1 MFVIYIVE
9 TCRLS
14 FVVMPSSSSRRRPV
28 PQASSSS
35 VGANLVPLSVDYNN
49 DQHHH
54 HHHHHQKDAMPTL
67 VPLTMVAAQSDA
79 DGEEKT
85 MLWSNIATL
94 FTKCEQNEE
103 DIRANTRG
111 TDEMYQELMEIKGE
125 LVQVHTDIAD
135 ITENNMLSGH
145 VRKLRKYVNK
155 KCAEVRENASYGSY
169 NSGMEIF
176 MYIDKMRGEF
186 DARIAET
193 DARIKK
199 LECENV
205 TLHEEINRLH
215 ETYDRDYDTFVKR
228 ENDLMAKLESA
239 IHTTE
244 CLKDRVKDY
253 EDASMRQIYEARNC
267 AEQQIQNT
275 AGDLREEFARAICR
289 ELEHVSGEIRG
300 DIRDEY
306 TNLVTVSNQ
315 CHSHRY
321 FGTVEDVKQ
330 IRENLQTLKQSIG
343 MVDAEL
349 SDTKEVVEFLKDEVG
364 QASNDIY
371 DIKEDNR
378 EVKETLYREMDRDY
392 RDMKSYVKRS
402 IQRHRKQEHSTT
414 PLPEEEKSADQ
425 NQNQNQNAVSSS
437 DAIQLIVNEYAND
450 NGETSKIEQEQERE
464 YENNHIIIIDE
475 NTVFSD
481 EE

>member
-1 MFVIYIVE
+1 
-9 TCRLS
+9 
-14 FVVMPSSSSRRRPV
+14 MPSSSSSSRRRPV
-28 PQASSSS
+28 PQVSSS
-35 VGANLVPLSVDYNN
+35 VGGNLVPLSVDYNN
-49 DQHHH
+49 EHQQHQQHHRQ
-54 HHHHHQKDAMPTL
+54 QKDMMPTL
-67 VPLTMVAAQSDA
+67 VPLSMAMAADKTAADA

-111 TDEMYQELMEIKGE
+111 SDEMYQELMEIKGE

-155 KCAEVRENASYGSY
+155 KCTEVRENASYGSH
-169 NSGMEIF
+169 NSNIEIF
-176 MYIDKMRGEF
+176 AYIDKMRGEF
-186 DARIAET
+186 EARMK
-193 DARIKK
+193 R

-205 TLHEEINRLH
+205 TLHEEIDRLH
-215 ETYDRDYDTFVKR
+215 ETYDCDYDTFVKR
-228 ENDLMAKLESA
+228 ENDLMAKLECA

-267 AEQQIQNT
+267 ADQQTQNT

-289 ELEHVSGEIRG
+289 ELAHVTGEIR
-300 DIRDEY
+300 EEF
-306 TNLVTVSNQ
+306 TSLVTVSNQ

-321 FGTVEDVKQ
+321 FGTVEDIKQ
-330 IRENLQTLKQSIG
+330 VRENLQTLKQSIG

-349 SDTKEVVEFLKDEVG
+349 SDTKEIVEFLKDEVG

-371 DIKEDNR
+371 DMKEDRR
-378 EVKETLYREMDRDY
+378 EIKETLYREMDRDY

-402 IQRHRKQEHSTT
+402 IQKHRKQEHSTT
-414 PLPEEEKSADQ
+414 PLPEPEQ
-425 NQNQNQNAVSSS
+425 NTVS
-437 DAIQLIVNEYAND
+437 DAIQMIVNEYTNANDNDND
-450 NGETSKIEQEQERE
+450 NGESSKIEQERE
-464 YENNHIIIIDE
+464 YENHHIIIIDE

>member
-1 MFVIYIVE
+1 
-9 TCRLS
+9 
-14 FVVMPSSSSRRRPV
+14 MPSSSSSRRRPV
-28 PQASSSS
+28 PQASSATTSS
-35 VGANLVPLSVDYNN
+35 VGGKLVPLSVDYNN

-54 HHHHHQKDAMPTL
+54 HHRQNEAMPTL
-67 VPLTMVAAQSDA
+67 VPLSMAAEADA

-85 MLWSNIATL
+85 MLWTNIATL

-111 TDEMYQELMEIKGE
+111 SDEMYQELMEIKGE
-125 LVQVHTDIAD
+125 LAQVHTDMAD
-135 ITENNMLSGH
+135 IIENNMLSVH
-145 VRKLRKYVNK
+145 IRKLRKYVNK
-155 KCAEVRENASYGSY
+155 KCSEVRENASYGSH
-169 NSGMEIF
+169 NSNIEIF
-176 MYIDKMRGEF
+176 AYIDKLRGEF
-186 DARIAET
+186 DARIK
-193 DARIKK
+193 R

-205 TLHEEINRLH
+205 TLHEEIDRLH

-244 CLKDRVKDY
+244 CLNDRVKDY
-253 EDASMRQIYEARNC
+253 EDASMRQIYESRNC
-267 AEQQIQNT
+267 VEQQIQNT

-289 ELEHVSGEIRG
+289 ELAHVSGEIREE
-300 DIRDEY
+300 IREEY

-321 FGTVEDVKQ
+321 FCTVEDVKQ

-349 SDTKEVVEFLKDEVG
+349 SDTKETVEFLKDEVG

-371 DIKEDNR
+371 DIKEDSR

-402 IQRHRKQEHSTT
+402 IQRHRKQEHSSTT
-414 PLPEEEKSADQ
+414 PVLEEQQQQPD
-425 NQNQNQNAVSSS
+425 QNAVSSS
-437 DAIQLIVNEYAND
+437 DAIQMIVKEYANENANAND
-450 NGETSKIEQEQERE
+450 NGESLKMEQERE
-464 YENNHIIIIDE
+464 YEHNHIIIIDE

>member
-1 MFVIYIVE
+1 
-9 TCRLS
+9 
-14 FVVMPSSSSRRRPV
+14 MPSSSSSRRRPV
-28 PQASSSS
+28 PQASSATTSS
-35 VGANLVPLSVDYNN
+35 VGGKLVPLSVDYNN

-54 HHHHHQKDAMPTL
+54 HHHRQNEAMPTL
-67 VPLTMVAAQSDA
+67 VPLSMTTEADA

-85 MLWSNIATL
+85 MLWTNIATL

-111 TDEMYQELMEIKGE
+111 SDEMYQELMEIKGE
-125 LVQVHTDIAD
+125 LAQVQGDMAD

-155 KCAEVRENASYGSY
+155 KCSEVRENASYGSH
-169 NSGMEIF
+169 NANIEIF
-176 MYIDKMRGEF
+176 AYIDKMRGEF
-186 DARIAET
+186 

-205 TLHEEINRLH
+205 TLHEEIDRLH

-244 CLKDRVKDY
+244 CLNDRVKDY
-253 EDASMRQIYEARNC
+253 EDASMRQIYESRNC
-267 AEQQIQNT
+267 VEQQIQNT

-289 ELEHVSGEIRG
+289 ELAHVSGEIR
-300 DIRDEY
+300 DEIREEY

-349 SDTKEVVEFLKDEVG
+349 SDTKETVEFLKDEVG

-371 DIKEDNR
+371 DIKEDSR
-378 EVKETLYREMDRDY
+378 EVKDTLYREMDRDY

-425 NQNQNQNAVSSS
+425 NQNQNAVSSS
-437 DAIQLIVNEYAND
+437 DAIQMIVNEYANANANA
-450 NGETSKIEQEQERE
+450 NGESLKMEQERE

>member
-1 MFVIYIVE
+1 
-9 TCRLS
+9 
-14 FVVMPSSSSRRRPV
+14 MPSSSSRRRPV
-28 PQASSSS
+28 PQASS

-49 DQHHH
+49 DQQHQH

-67 VPLTMVAAQSDA
+67 VPLNMVAAQADA

-199 LECENV
+199 LECENM
-205 TLHEEINRLH
+205 TLHEEIDRLH

-267 AEQQIQNT
+267 AEQQIQNM
-275 AGDLREEFARAICR
+275 AGDLREEFARAISS
-289 ELEHVSGEIRG
+289 ELTHVSGEIRG
-300 DIRDEY
+300 EIRDEY

-321 FGTVEDVKQ
+321 FGTVEDIKQ

-371 DIKEDNR
+371 DMKEDRREIKE
-378 EVKETLYREMDRDY
+378 TIYREMDRDY
-392 RDMKSYVKRS
+392 QDMKSYVKRS

-414 PLPEEEKSADQ
+414 PVPEPEPEQ
-425 NQNQNQNAVSSS
+425 NTAS
-437 DAIQLIVNEYAND
+437 DAIQMIVNEYD
-450 NGETSKIEQEQERE
+450 NHDNNAESSKTEQGEERE
-464 YENNHIIIIDE
+464 YENHHIIIIDE

>member
-1 MFVIYIVE
+1 
-9 TCRLS
+9 
-14 FVVMPSSSSRRRPV
+14 MPSSSSRRRPV
-28 PQASSSS
+28 PQATSATSSSAM
-35 VGANLVPLSVDYNN
+35 GGKLVSLSVDYNN

-54 HHHHHQKDAMPTL
+54 HHHHDRQNEAMPTL
-67 VPLTMVAAQSDA
+67 VPLSVADA

-85 MLWSNIATL
+85 MLWTNIATL

-111 TDEMYQELMEIKGE
+111 SDEMYQELMEIKGE
-125 LVQVHTDIAD
+125 LAQVHTDMAD

-155 KCAEVRENASYGSY
+155 KCAEVRENASYGSHHS
-169 NSGMEIF
+169 NIEIF
-176 MYIDKMRGEF
+176 SYIDKLRGEF
-186 DARIAET
+186 

-205 TLHEEINRLH
+205 TLHEEIDRLH
-215 ETYDRDYDTFVKR
+215 ETYDSDYDTFVKR

-239 IHTTE
+239 IHTTD
-244 CLKDRVKDY
+244 CLNDRVKDY
-253 EDASMRQIYEARNC
+253 EDASMRQIYESRNC
-267 AEQQIQNT
+267 VEQQIQNT
-275 AGDLREEFARAICR
+275 AGDLREEFTRAICR
-289 ELEHVSGEIRG
+289 ELEHISGEIRG
-300 DIRDEY
+300 DIREEF

-349 SDTKEVVEFLKDEVG
+349 SDTKEIVEFLKDEVG

-371 DIKEDNR
+371 DIKEDRR

-425 NQNQNQNAVSSS
+425 NQNQNTESSS
-437 DAIQLIVNEYAND
+437 DAIQMIVREYANA
-450 NGETSKIEQEQERE
+450 NGESSKIEQERE

>member
-1 MFVIYIVE
+1 
-9 TCRLS
+9 
-14 FVVMPSSSSRRRPV
+14 MPSSSSSRRRPV
-28 PQASSSS
+28 PQASSATSSS
-35 VGANLVPLSVDYNN
+35 VGGKLVSLSVDYNN
-49 DQHHH
+49 DQHHQH
-54 HHHHHQKDAMPTL
+54 HHRQNESLPTL
-67 VPLTMVAAQSDA
+67 VPLSMATEVEADA

-85 MLWSNIATL
+85 MLWTNIATL

-111 TDEMYQELMEIKGE
+111 SDEMYQELMEIKGE
-125 LVQVHTDIAD
+125 LAQVHTDITD
-135 ITENNMLSGH
+135 ITENNMLSVH

-155 KCAEVRENASYGSY
+155 KCAEVRENASYGSH
-169 NSGMEIF
+169 NANIEIF
-176 MYIDKMRGEF
+176 AYIDKLRSEF
-186 DARIAET
+186 

-205 TLHEEINRLH
+205 TLHEEIDRLH
-215 ETYDRDYDTFVKR
+215 ETYDCDYDTFVKR
-228 ENDLMAKLESA
+228 ENDLMAKLETA

-253 EDASMRQIYEARNC
+253 EDASMRQIYESRNC
-267 AEQQIQNT
+267 VEQQIQNT

-289 ELEHVSGEIRG
+289 ELAHVSGEIREE
-300 DIRDEY
+300 IREEY

-349 SDTKEVVEFLKDEVG
+349 SDTKETVEFLKDEVG

-371 DIKEDNR
+371 DIKEDSR

-414 PLPEEEKSADQ
+414 PVLEEEKSAD
-425 NQNQNQNAVSSS
+425 QNQNAVSSS
-437 DAIQLIVNEYAND
+437 DAIQMIVNEYANA
-450 NGETSKIEQEQERE
+450 NGESLKIEQERE

>member
-1 MFVIYIVE
+1 
-9 TCRLS
+9 
-14 FVVMPSSSSRRRPV
+14 MPSSSSSSRRRPV
-28 PQASSSS
+28 PQVSSSATTSS
-35 VGANLVPLSVDYNN
+35 VGGNLVPLSVDYNN
-49 DQHHH
+49 EHQQHQ
-54 HHHHHQKDAMPTL
+54 QKDAMPTL
-67 VPLTMVAAQSDA
+67 VPLSMVAAQSDA

-155 KCAEVRENASYGSY
+155 KCTEVRENASYGSH
-169 NSGMEIF
+169 NSNIEIF
-176 MYIDKMRGEF
+176 AYIDKMRAEA
-186 DARIAET
+186 DARMK
-193 DARIKK
+193 R

-205 TLHEEINRLH
+205 TLHEEIDRLH
-215 ETYDRDYDTFVKR
+215 ETYDCDYDTFVKR

-267 AEQQIQNT
+267 AEQQIHNT
-275 AGDLREEFARAICR
+275 AGDLREEFVRAICR
-289 ELEHVSGEIRG
+289 ELTHVSGEIREE
-300 DIRDEY
+300 IREEF
-306 TNLVTVSNQ
+306 TSLVTVSNQ

-321 FGTVEDVKQ
+321 FGTVEDIKQ
-330 IRENLQTLKQSIG
+330 VRENLQTLKQSIG

-349 SDTKEVVEFLKDEVG
+349 SDTKEIVEFLKDEVG

-371 DIKEDNR
+371 DMKEDRR
-378 EVKETLYREMDRDY
+378 EIKETLYREMDRDY

-402 IQRHRKQEHSTT
+402 IQKHRKQEHSTT
-414 PLPEEEKSADQ
+414 PLPEPEQ
-425 NQNQNQNAVSSS
+425 NTAS
-437 DAIQLIVNEYAND
+437 DAIQMIVNEYD
-450 NGETSKIEQEQERE
+450 NHGENAESSKMEQGQGQERE
-464 YENNHIIIIDE
+464 YENHHIIIIDA

-481 EE
+481 DE

>member
-1 MFVIYIVE
+1 
-9 TCRLS
+9 
-14 FVVMPSSSSRRRPV
+14 MPSSSSRRRPV
-28 PQASSSS
+28 PQASSATTSS
-35 VGANLVPLSVDYNN
+35 VGGKLVPLSVDYNN

-54 HHHHHQKDAMPTL
+54 RQNEAMPTL
-67 VPLTMVAAQSDA
+67 VPLSIATEAEADA

-111 TDEMYQELMEIKGE
+111 SDEMYQELMEIKGE
-125 LVQVHTDIAD
+125 LAQVQGDMAD
-135 ITENNMLSGH
+135 ITENNMLSEH

-155 KCAEVRENASYGSY
+155 KCSEVRENASYGSH
-169 NSGMEIF
+169 NSNIEIF
-176 MYIDKMRGEF
+176 AYIDKLRSEF
-186 DARIAET
+186 

-205 TLHEEINRLH
+205 TLHEEIDRLH

-228 ENDLMAKLESA
+228 ENDLMAKLETA

-244 CLKDRVKDY
+244 CLNDRVKDY
-253 EDASMRQIYEARNC
+253 EDASMRQIYESRNC
-267 AEQQIQNT
+267 VEQQIQNT

-289 ELEHVSGEIRG
+289 ELAHVSGEIR
-300 DIRDEY
+300 DEIREEY

-330 IRENLQTLKQSIG
+330 LRENLQTLKQSIG

-349 SDTKEVVEFLKDEVG
+349 SDTKEIVEFLKDEVG

-371 DIKEDNR
+371 DIKEDSR

-414 PLPEEEKSADQ
+414 PVLEEQQQQQPD
-425 NQNQNQNAVSSS
+425 QNAVSSS
-437 DAIQLIVNEYAND
+437 DAIQMIVKEYANANANA
-450 NGETSKIEQEQERE
+450 NGESSKMEQERE